1 MLKYYCLLF
10 FFISCSKNR
19 RPISY
24 VFSNVEIKNGINTGE
39 MPVVSNDTVII
50 ANAYFIRVDLF
61 PVIVD
66 EGTGASVLD
75 ETPYNENPLDSIL
88 VSSNYDFD
96 GTQVAGVSLNKNFVY
111 YNDSYLNLSPL
122 DEMRVTNS
130 THDNFLDDP
139 IPKKIDLL
147 LVSPPN
153 LPSYQQFKMKFF
165 FRDGSTKEDSTSKI
179 YLY

>member
-1 MLKYYCLLF
+1 MRIIPAIDIIGGKCVRLTKGDY
-10 FFISCSKNR
+10 
-19 RPISY
+19 
-24 VFSNVEIKNGINTGE
+24 
-39 MPVVSNDTVII
+39 DTKKI
-50 ANAYFIRVDLF
+50 
-61 PVIVD
+61 
-66 EGTGASVLD
+66 
-75 ETPYNENPLDSIL
+75 YNENPLDSIL